1 MSNTVSVT
9 LTLPEEIVHRIDRER
24 GDVNRSRY
32 LLRLIEIAYSHYQE
46 DIRRKRRDKV

>member
-1 MSNTVSVT
+1 MMSNTVSIT

-32 LLRLIEIAYSHYQE
+32 LLRLIETGYRYNE
-46 DIRRKRRDKV
+46 KTGGRFKN